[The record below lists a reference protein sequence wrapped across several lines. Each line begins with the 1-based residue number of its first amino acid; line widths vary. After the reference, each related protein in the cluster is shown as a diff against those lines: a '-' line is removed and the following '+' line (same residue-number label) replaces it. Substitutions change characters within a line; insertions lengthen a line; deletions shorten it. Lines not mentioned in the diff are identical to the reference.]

1 MSLALKLRNKW
12 QLIKY
17 NQEMKKLMRLKK
29 EERLRE
35 VGLIYESKIADVKKE
50 QRQYVPDKEDI
61 FQK

>member
-1 MSLALKLRNKW
+1 VSLALKLRNKW